1 MPDTPLRGR
10 RGRDRRI
17 AERVAT
23 DFAARHAPPRPE
35 NETDFDIAAVDAEVA
50 DARRRDA
57 EALGSALDAPPA
69 VDRPPARP
77 AESAQQGATPTGT
90 TPTRAAATGG
100 GAKGAATRKGGG
112 QRIPDLSALPPLLA
126 ATGTFASLRD
136 RLAPTGDGRRGR
148 HVGLVAIP
156 HGAKSYLAAALAQG
170 RDGERLAWIARD
182 AEIGDRVAEELGCVA
197 RRPGRGR
204 RARAA
209 DGPRLRA
216 E

>member
-35 NETDFDIAAVDAEVA
+35 TETDFDIAAVDAEVA

-57 EALGSALDAPPA
+57 EALAAALDGRRRGRRRGPRNRA
-69 VDRPPARP
+69 
-77 AESAQQGATPTGT
+77 QGATPTGT
-90 TPTRAAATGG
+90 ARQALPRPPWREGPATARAAASASPTCRRFPRCSPRRGRSR
-100 GAKGAATRKGGG
+100 ASVN
-112 QRIPDLSALPPLLA
+112 DLH
-126 ATGTFASLRD
+126 R
-136 RLAPTGDGRRGR
+136 RRRRRRGR

-197 RRPGRGR
+197 RRPRRRG
-204 RARAA
+204 RARAT
-209 DGPRLRA
+209 DGTRLRA